1 MTNTT
6 EIYRKKVAQPW
17 PDVSETARAG
27 VVPESH
33 PSGDE
38 VYLPPIQLSTGCFPM
53 VSPLPQ
59 DPTTTQAFTAYDDEI
74 SLTDLALIVWRR
86 RRIVLAV
93 IILALLA
100 GAAFAFLLPRA
111 YEYKA
116 VIEIGTQTLLD
127 ADGGQKIAPLE
138 DSGTVLS
145 KVKDAY
151 IPAAITEAI
160 QEDGS
165 LSRMKIDASVPKG
178 AAVIILSAKAPKALE
193 SVYLGAMSAAA
204 QKLIADHAR
213 IIEAKKI
220 DLRLAI
226 ERKRIELDDLDRQI
240 ALLQADSK
248 RIETRLTET
257 QGSIQRLQAQLGNES
272 EAVKQATRSGDTE
285 PSAMTMLL
293 IDSQRNSALQWLN
306 TLQDTA
312 VDLQRRLDE
321 NQARI
326 AAMEQ
331 EKRIK
336 VSEIGLVEA
345 QEKALRETRL
355 VYGPAPST
363 LPAGPSR
370 SLILALSL
378 LLGAFFGLMAAFV
391 AGFIANVKARLQ
403 GEVGVAE
410 G

>member
-1 MTNTT
+1 M
-6 EIYRKKVAQPW
+6 A
-17 PDVSETARAG
+17 
-27 VVPESH
+27 
-33 PSGDE
+33 
-38 VYLPPIQLSTGCFPM
+38 
-53 VSPLPQ
+53 SPLPQ
-59 DPTTTQAFTAYDDEI
+59 DPPIPHLPSADDEI
-74 SLTDLALIVWRR
+74 DLAELALIVWRR

-93 IILALLA
+93 MLLALLA
-100 GAAFAFLLPRA
+100 GAAFAFLFPRA
-111 YEYKA
+111 YEYRA
-116 VIEIGTQTLLD
+116 IIAIGTQTLMD
-127 ADGGQKIAPLE
+127 TGGGQKIVPLE
-138 DSGTVLS
+138 DTGTALS
-145 KVKDAY
+145 KLKDAY
-151 IPAAITEAI
+151 IPAAIAEAI

-165 LSRMKIDASVPKG
+165 LTRMKIDASVPKG
-178 AAVIILSAKAPKALE
+178 AAVVTLSAKAPKTLE
-193 SVYLGAMSAAA
+193 SVYLGVMSAAA

-220 DLRLAI
+220 DLRLDI
-226 ERKRIELDDLDRQI
+226 ERKRSELDDLDRQI
-240 ALLQADSK
+240 AMRQADSK

-272 EAVKQATRSGDTE
+272 EAVKQATRSVNNE
-285 PSAMTMLL
+285 PAAMTMLL
-293 IDSQRNSALQWLN
+293 IDSQRRSALQWLN
-306 TLQDTA
+306 TLQDTV

-336 VSEIGLVEA
+336 TSEIGLIEA

-378 LLGAFFGLMAAFV
+378 LLGAFFGLMAAFI

-403 GEVGVAE
+403 GEVGE
-410 G
+410 GEAVVSER

>member
-1 MTNTT
+1 M
-6 EIYRKKVAQPW
+6 A
-17 PDVSETARAG
+17 
-27 VVPESH
+27 
-33 PSGDE
+33 
-38 VYLPPIQLSTGCFPM
+38 
-53 VSPLPQ
+53 SPLPQ
-59 DPTTTQAFTAYDDEI
+59 DPPIPHPPSADDEI
-74 SLTDLALIVWRR
+74 DLAELALIVWRR

-93 IILALLA
+93 MLLTLLA

-116 VIEIGTQTLLD
+116 VIEIGTQTMGTGEAL
-127 ADGGQKIAPLE
+127 KIVPLE
-138 DSGTVLS
+138 GTDTVLS

-151 IPAAITEAI
+151 IPAVIAEAI
-160 QEDGS
+160 RENGS
-165 LSRMKIDASVPKG
+165 LTRMKIDASVPKG
-178 AAVIILSAKAPKALE
+178 ADVVTLSAKAPKALE
-193 SVYLGAMSAAA
+193 PVYLGVMNAAA
-204 QKLIADHAR
+204 HELIADHAH

-220 DLRLAI
+220 GLRLAI
-226 ERKRIELDDLDRQI
+226 ERKRSEIDDLDRQI

-272 EAVKQATRSGDTE
+272 EAMKQATRSVNNE
-285 PSAMTMLL
+285 PAAMTMLL
-293 IDSQRNSALQWLN
+293 IDSQRRSALQWLN

-363 LPAGPSR
+363 QPVVSR

-378 LLGAFFGLMAAFV
+378 LLGAFLGLMAAFI
-391 AGFIANVKARLQ
+391 AGVIANVKARLQ
-403 GEVGVAE
+403 GEAGESEAVVSE
-410 G
+410 R

>member
-1 MTNTT
+1 M
-6 EIYRKKVAQPW
+6 A
-17 PDVSETARAG
+17 
-27 VVPESH
+27 
-33 PSGDE
+33 
-38 VYLPPIQLSTGCFPM
+38 
-53 VSPLPQ
+53 SPLPQ
-59 DPTTTQAFTAYDDEI
+59 DPPMAHPPAADDEI
-74 SLTDLALIVWRR
+74 DLAELALIVWRR

-93 IILALLA
+93 MLLTLLV

-151 IPAAITEAI
+151 IPAAIAEAI
-160 QEDGS
+160 RENGS
-165 LSRMKIDASVPKG
+165 LTRMKIDASVPKG
-178 AAVIILSAKAPKALE
+178 AAVVTLSAKAPKPLE
-193 SVYLGAMSAAA
+193 SVYLGVMSAAA
-204 QKLIADHAR
+204 QKLIADHAP

-226 ERKRIELDDLDRQI
+226 ERKRAEIDDLDRQI
-240 ALLQADSK
+240 ALLQTDSK
-248 RIETRLTET
+248 RIETRLAET
-257 QGSIQRLQAQLGNES
+257 QGTIQRLQAQLAS
-272 EAVKQATRSGDTE
+272 EGGAVKQATRSVSNE
-285 PSAMTMLL
+285 PAAMTMLL
-293 IDSQRNSALQWLN
+293 IDSQRRSALQWLN

-312 VDLQRRLDE
+312 VDLQRRKDQ
-321 NQARI
+321 NQASI

-331 EKRIK
+331 AKRIK
-336 VSEIGLVEA
+336 TSEIGLIEA

-355 VYGPAPST
+355 VYGPVPST

-378 LLGAFFGLMAAFV
+378 LLGAFLGLMAAFL

-403 GEVGVAE
+403 GEAVTGKTE
-410 G
+410 

>member
-1 MTNTT
+1 
-6 EIYRKKVAQPW
+6 
-17 PDVSETARAG
+17 
-27 VVPESH
+27 
-33 PSGDE
+33 
-38 VYLPPIQLSTGCFPM
+38 M

-59 DPTTTQAFTAYDDEI
+59 DPATTQVSAAYDDEI

-86 RRIVLAV
+86 RLIVLAV
-93 IILALLA
+93 MLLTLLA

-151 IPAAITEAI
+151 IPAAIAEAI
-160 QEDGS
+160 RENGS

-178 AAVIILSAKAPKALE
+178 AAVVTLSAKAPKALE
-193 SVYLGAMSAAA
+193 SVYLGVMSAAA
-204 QKLIADHAR
+204 QELIADHAR
-213 IIEAKKI
+213 IIDTKRI

-226 ERKRIELDDLDRQI
+226 ERKRAEIDDLDRQI

-248 RIETRLTET
+248 RIETRLAET
-257 QGSIQRLQAQLGNES
+257 QGSIQRLQAQLAS
-272 EAVKQATRSGDTE
+272 EGGAVKQATRSGDTE

-293 IDSQRNSALQWLN
+293 IDSQRRSALELLN

-312 VDLQRRLDE
+312 ADLQRRLDQ
-321 NQARI
+321 NRASI

-336 VSEIGLVEA
+336 TSEIGSLEA

-355 VYGPAPST
+355 VYGPAPSI

-378 LLGAFFGLMAAFV
+378 LLGAFFGLMAAFI

-403 GEVGVAE
+403 GEVGE
-410 G
+410 GEAMTGKTE

>member
-1 MTNTT
+1 
-6 EIYRKKVAQPW
+6 
-17 PDVSETARAG
+17 
-27 VVPESH
+27 
-33 PSGDE
+33 
-38 VYLPPIQLSTGCFPM
+38 M

-59 DPTTTQAFTAYDDEI
+59 DPTTTQVSAAYDDEI

-116 VIEIGTQTLLD
+116 VIEIGTQTIGTGEAL
-127 ADGGQKIAPLE
+127 KIVPLE
-138 DSGTVLS
+138 GTDTVLS
-145 KVKDAY
+145 KLKDAY
-151 IPAAITEAI
+151 IPAAIAEAI
-160 QEDGS
+160 REDGS
-165 LSRMKIDASVPKG
+165 LAHMKIDASVPKG
-178 AAVIILSAKAPKALE
+178 ATVITLSAKAPKARE
-193 SVYLGAMSAAA
+193 PIYLGVMNAAA
-204 QKLIADHAR
+204 QRLIADHAR
-213 IIEAKKI
+213 IIDTKRI

-226 ERKRIELDDLDRQI
+226 ERKRAEIDDLDRQI
-240 ALLQADSK
+240 ALLQTDSK
-248 RIETRLTET
+248 RTETRLAET
-257 QGSIQRLQAQLGNES
+257 QGTIQRLQAQLAS
-272 EAVKQATRSGDTE
+272 EGGAVKQATRSVSNE
-285 PSAMTMLL
+285 PAAMTMLL
-293 IDSQRNSALQWLN
+293 IDSQRRSALQWLN

-312 VDLQRRLDE
+312 VDLQRRKDQ

-336 VSEIGLVEA
+336 TSEIGSLEA

-355 VYGPAPST
+355 VYGPAPSI

-391 AGFIANVKARLQ
+391 AEFIATVKARLQ
-403 GEVGVAE
+403 GEVGE
-410 G
+410 GEAMTGKTE

>member
-1 MTNTT
+1 M
-6 EIYRKKVAQPW
+6 
-17 PDVSETARAG
+17 
-27 VVPESH
+27 
-33 PSGDE
+33 
-38 VYLPPIQLSTGCFPM
+38 
-53 VSPLPQ
+53 
-59 DPTTTQAFTAYDDEI
+59 
-74 SLTDLALIVWRR
+74 WRR

-93 IILALLA
+93 LLLALLA

-116 VIEIGTQTLLD
+116 VIEIGTQTMGTGE
-127 ADGGQKIAPLE
+127 AQKIVPLE
-138 DSGTVLS
+138 GTDTILSIVPFKGTDTVLS

-151 IPAAITEAI
+151 IPAAIAEAI
-160 QEDGS
+160 RENGS
-165 LSRMKIDASVPKG
+165 LTRMKIDASVPKG

-193 SVYLGAMSAAA
+193 SVYLGAMRAAA
-204 QKLIADHAR
+204 HELIADHAP
-213 IIEAKKI
+213 IIEAKRI
-220 DLRLAI
+220 DLRQAI
-226 ERKRIELDDLDRQI
+226 ERKRTEIDDLDRQI

-248 RIETRLTET
+248 RVETRLTET

-272 EAVKQATRSGDTE
+272 EAVKQATRSVNNE
-285 PSAMTMLL
+285 PAAMTMLL
-293 IDSQRNSALQWLN
+293 IDSQRRSALQWLN

-312 VDLQRRLDE
+312 IDLQRRLDE

-336 VSEIGLVEA
+336 ASEIGLIEA

-355 VYGPAPST
+355 VYGPAPSI

-403 GEVGVAE
+403 GEVGEGEAVVAE

>member
-1 MTNTT
+1 M
-6 EIYRKKVAQPW
+6 A
-17 PDVSETARAG
+17 
-27 VVPESH
+27 
-33 PSGDE
+33 
-38 VYLPPIQLSTGCFPM
+38 
-53 VSPLPQ
+53 SPLPK
-59 DPTTTQAFTAYDDEI
+59 DPPMTRPSAAADEI
-74 SLTDLALIVWRR
+74 DLAELALIVWRR

-93 IILALLA
+93 MLLALIV

-116 VIEIGTQTLLD
+116 VIEIGTQTMGTGEAL
-127 ADGGQKIAPLE
+127 KIVPLE
-138 DSGTVLS
+138 GTDTVLS
-145 KVKDAY
+145 KLKDAY
-151 IPAAITEAI
+151 IPAVIAEAI

-165 LSRMKIDASVPKG
+165 LAHMKIDASVPKG
-178 AAVIILSAKAPKALE
+178 AAVVTLSAKAPKALE
-193 SVYLGAMSAAA
+193 PVYLSAMRAAA
-204 QKLIADHAR
+204 HELIADHAP
-213 IIEAKKI
+213 IIEAKRI
-220 DLRLAI
+220 DLRQAI
-226 ERKRIELDDLDRQI
+226 ERKRTEIDDLDRQI

-248 RIETRLTET
+248 RVETRLTET

-272 EAVKQATRSGDTE
+272 EAVKQATRSVNNE
-285 PSAMTMLL
+285 PAAMTMLL
-293 IDSQRNSALQWLN
+293 IDSQRRSALQWLN

-312 VDLQRRLDE
+312 IDLQRRLDE

-336 VSEIGLVEA
+336 ASEIGLIEA

-378 LLGAFFGLMAAFV
+378 LLGAFFGLMAAFI

-403 GEVGVAE
+403 GEAMVMTKMENGH
-410 G
+410 